1 MAGVS
6 ERRAFVRRPS
16 PRLAAGEVSHIPRTP
31 VDPDLALGQWRGYV
45 DAFAAAEWEIIELPP
60 RDEHPDGVF
69 VEDIAFVFGDL
80 AVITRPG
87 AASRRGEVDGL
98 APHLIDAGLEVARID
113 PPGTLEGGDLL
124 KIGATVYAGRSTRS
138 NAAGLAQLRRLIE
151 PRGATVIEVPVTRAL
166 HLKSCVT
173 ALPDHT
179 PVGYAPLIDDPTA
192 FSGLRAV
199 PEEPGAHVVDLGSGR
214 ILLAASCP
222 ATAAEFSGLGFGVAT
237 VDISE
242 FERVEGC
249 VTCLSIRLHDGVD

>member
-16 PRLAAGEVSHIPRTP
+16 PRLADGEISHIPRTP
-31 VDPDLALGQWRGYV
+31 VDAGLALEQWLGYV
-45 DAFAAAEWEIIELPP
+45 NAFEAAGWEVIELPP

-87 AASRRGEVDGL
+87 APSRRGEVDGM
-98 APHLIDAGLEVARID
+98 ATHLIDAGLEVARIE

-124 KIGATVYAGRSTRS
+124 KIGATVYAGRSARS
-138 NAAGLAQLRRLIE
+138 DAAGLAQLRRLIE
-151 PRGATVIEVPVTRAL
+151 PRGATVVEVPVTRAL

-179 PVGYAPLIDDPTA
+179 PVGYMPLIDDPA
-192 FSGLRAV
+192 IFPGIKPV
-199 PEEPGAHVVDLGSGR
+199 PEEAGAHVVDLGGGR
-214 ILLAASCP
+214 ILLAAGCP
-222 ATAAEFSGLGFGVAT
+222 ATAAEFAALGFDVAT
-237 VDISE
+237 VSITE